1 MHTNIKDCQ
10 TARLVDTE
18 LSIKGTPGKYIA
30 VVPQNPSSLREDRA
44 LGIKITVLHPSRRQT
59 PSSLVA
65 PGQSPA
71 CSQGGALSP
80 GQLRVPEGGCM
91 ELLEV
96 CSRNQDGN
104 LNQGMGQFKGKMEIE
119 NVEQDLSLVSTG
131 PCKQQVSL
139 FNWIG

>member
-1 MHTNIKDCQ
+1 MQ
-10 TARLVDTE
+10 TV
-18 LSIKGTPGKYIA
+18 GTKCLPLPNTAGAGGHQDDWRMVPLHSDPGKETTLS
-30 VVPQNPSSLREDRA
+30 PREDRA

-119 NVEQDLSLVSTG
+119 NVE
-131 PCKQQVSL
+131 
-139 FNWIG
+139 